1 MNLAFRIRQIISNEL
16 VFDVAVCM
24 AGAADIKY
32 RTDELFGSEPID
44 DRWQHRLP
52 SHLLLLHGHF
62 VFLWTTA
69 KTAE

>member
-1 MNLAFRIRQIISNEL
+1 
-16 VFDVAVCM
+16 M

-32 RTDELFGSEPID
+32 RTRESFGSEPVD

-52 SHLLLLHGHF
+52 RHLLLLYRHF
-62 VFLWTTA
+62 VFLWTAA